1 MQLGYFIIGLFV
13 GIILNET
20 TKDDPFK
27 PVTFHDGKALST
39 RIYYYRYNPYQYN
52 EIYPYGYYRYQPNSY
67 SQGNN
72 SGSRTNTNTGGGN
85 TRSAE
90 SGESHG
96 RTVEVNDRK
105 KNWIKSLEIYMR
117 GF

>member
-52 EIYPYGYYRYQPNSY
+52 QLYPYGYYRYNVNPY

-72 SGSRTNTNTGGGN
+72 SGESRSTNTGGGN
-85 TRSAE
+85 TGTKSFNHTPQERQDSW
-90 SGESHG
+90 G
-96 RTVEVNDRK
+96 K
-105 KNWIKSLEIYMR
+105 KN
-117 GF
+117 

>member
-1 MQLGYFIIGLFV
+1 MTGTSIPYFFLGFVAGLIIV
-13 GIILNET
+13 ESS
-20 TKDDPFK
+20 KDEPFK
-27 PVTFHDGKALST
+27 PIAFHDGKALET

-52 EIYPYGYYRYQPNSY
+52 QLYPYGYYNYNVNPY

-85 TRSAE
+85 TRGTE

-105 KNWIKSLEIYMR
+105 KN
-117 GF
+117 

>member
-1 MQLGYFIIGLFV
+1 MTGKAIAYFFFGFVAGLIIV
-13 GIILNET
+13 ESQR
-20 TKDDPFK
+20 DRPFA
-27 PVTFHDGKALST
+27 PVAFHDGKALET

-52 EIYPYGYYRYQPNSY
+52 EIYPYGYYRYQPNPY

-85 TRSAE
+85 IRGTE
-90 SGESHG
+90 QGESHG

-105 KNWIKSLEIYMR
+105 KN
-117 GF
+117 